1 MKRYLTGGLAAAI
14 TLLPT
19 MALAHP
25 GHAAP
30 ANHIHWEIVAAAVVA
45 LAALV
50 ALVIRARRH

>member
-1 MKRYLTGGLAAAI
+1 MTRYLTGGLAAAI
-14 TLLPT
+14 TLLPA

-30 ANHIHWEIVAAAVVA
+30 ADHIHWEIVGLVVVA
-45 LAALV
+45 IVSA

>member
-30 ANHIHWEIVAAAVVA
+30 AFHIHWEIIALAVLA
-45 LAALV
+45 LAAGV
-50 ALVIRARRH
+50 AFRLARRR

>member
-1 MKRYLTGGLAAAI
+1 MTRTLTGGLAAAI
-14 TLLPT
+14 TLLPA

-30 ANHIHWEIVAAAVVA
+30 AFHVHWEIVA

-50 ALVIRARRH
+50 LAAFVAFRLARRR